1 MKIVGLSG
9 ILPSRIISNQ
19 DVINLVEEHSKDTFQ
34 EDLPKTLKTIS
45 KLLEKSGSGTRHW
58 LGADETPMQLMET
71 AFNSAL
77 AQANIDKTDLDLLIY
92 PNVTRG
98 FIEPANSTF
107 IAKALGLSCRNF
119 DVVDAC
125 NGWVTAM
132 DVINSKMQAGEIRY
146 AAIVNMEFGMS
157 AGGPVMPK
165 NFSLQSSA
173 ELAYKFPS
181 FTIGEAVTVTILSHE
196 APGNFK
202 FSYINRPDLSDL
214 STISLPDWKLF
225 CNEEDIPRISPT
237 GGQYQF
243 NSYAAALHEDGRN
256 EAIKV
261 FNLQN
266 ISAADVHKV
275 FIHTGSPKMWEH
287 IGQLIGIDHKLHHV
301 GHKTGNIITA
311 SIPYGIFDA
320 MSRGEAENGQFC
332 MGWAGSGGM
341 VFSALSFTL

>member
-1 MKIVGLSG
+1 MKIVGLSA
-9 ILPSRIISNQ
+9 ILPSRQVTNQ
-19 DVINLVEEHSKDTFQ
+19 DVINLVEQHSRDTFQ
-34 EDLPKTLKTIS
+34 EDLPKTLKTIG
-45 KLLEKSGSGTRHW
+45 KLLEKSGSDTRHW
-58 LGADETPMQLMET
+58 LAADETPMALMEA
-71 AFNSAL
+71 AFDAAL
-77 AQANIDKTDLDLLIY
+77 AQANISKADLDLLIY

-107 IAKALGLSCRNF
+107 IAKALGLNCRNF

-157 AGGPVMPK
+157 EGGPVMPK

-181 FTIGEAVTVTILSHE
+181 FTIGEAAVVTILSNE

-225 CNEEDIPRISPT
+225 CNEADIAKIEPT

-243 NSYAAALHEDGRN
+243 NSYAAALREDGSN
-256 EAIKV
+256 EAMKV
-261 FNLQN
+261 FNMQN
-266 ISAADVHKV
+266 LTADDVHKV

-287 IGQLIGIDHKLHHV
+287 IGQMIGVDHKLHHV

-311 SIPYGIFDA
+311 SIPFGIFDA
-320 MSRGEAENGQFC
+320 TSRGEAEPGQFC

>member
-1 MKIVGLSG
+1 MKIIGLSG
-9 ILPSRIISNQ
+9 ILPSRRVSNQ
-19 DVINLVEEHSKDTFQ
+19 DVINLVEEHSRHTFQ
-34 EDLPKTLKTIS
+34 DDLPKTLKTIG
-45 KLLEKSGSGTRHW
+45 KLLEKSGSDTRHW
-58 LGADETPMQLMET
+58 LAADEKPMQLMAT
-71 AFNSAL
+71 AFDAAL
-77 AQANIDKTDLDLLIY
+77 AQANISKADLDLLVY

-107 IAKALGLSCRNF
+107 IAKALGLNCRNF

-146 AAIVNMEFGMS
+146 AAIINMEFGMS

-165 NFSLQSSA
+165 NFSLQSPA

-181 FTIGEAVTVTILSHE
+181 FTIGEAAVVTILSNE
-196 APGNFK
+196 AADNFK

-225 CNEEDIPRISPT
+225 CNEADIAKIEPT

-261 FNLQN
+261 FNLQKLT
-266 ISAADVHKV
+266 ADDVHKV

-287 IGQLIGIDHKLHHV
+287 IGQMIGVDHKLHHV

-311 SIPYGIFDA
+311 SIPFGIFDA
-320 MSRGEAENGQFC
+320 MSRGEAEQGQFC

>member
-1 MKIVGLSG
+1 MKIIGLSA
-9 ILPSRIISNQ
+9 ILPSRQVTNQ
-19 DVINLVEEHSKDTFQ
+19 DVINLVEQHSRDTFQ
-34 EDLPKTLKTIS
+34 EDLPKTLKTIG
-45 KLLEKSGSGTRHW
+45 KLLEKSGSDTRHW
-58 LGADETPMQLMET
+58 LAADETPMALMEA
-71 AFNSAL
+71 AFDAAL
-77 AQANIDKTDLDLLIY
+77 AQANISKADLDLLIY

-107 IAKALGLSCRNF
+107 IAKALGLNSRNF

-157 AGGPVMPK
+157 EGGPVMPK
-165 NFSLQSSA
+165 NFSLQSPA

-181 FTIGEAVTVTILSHE
+181 FTIGEAAVVTILSNE

-225 CNEEDIPRISPT
+225 CNEADIAKIEPT

-256 EAIKV
+256 EAMKV
-261 FNLQN
+261 FNMQN
-266 ISAADVHKV
+266 LTADDVHKV

-287 IGQLIGIDHKLHHV
+287 IGQMIGVDHKLHHV

-311 SIPYGIFDA
+311 SIPFGIFDA
-320 MSRGEAENGQFC
+320 MSRGEAEPGQFC

>member
-9 ILPSRIISNQ
+9 ILPSRIVTNQ
-19 DVINLVEEHSKDTFQ
+19 DVLDLVEEHSKNTFQ
-34 EDLPKTLKTIS
+34 DDLPKTLKTIG
-45 KLLEKSGSGTRHW
+45 KLLDKSGIETRHW
-58 LGADETPMQLMET
+58 LAAGEKPMDLMT
-71 AFNSAL
+71 AAFDSAL
-77 AQANIDKTDLDLLIY
+77 AQANINKADLDLLIY

-107 IAKALGLSCRNF
+107 MAKALGLNCRNF

-132 DVINSKMQAGEIRY
+132 DVINSKMEAGEIRY
-146 AAIVNMEFGMS
+146 AAIINMEFGMS
-157 AGGPVMPK
+157 DGGPVMPK
-165 NFSLQSSA
+165 NFSLQSPS

-181 FTIGEAVTVTILSHE
+181 FTIGEAATVTILSNE
-196 APGNFK
+196 SPGNFK

-225 CNEEDIPRISPT
+225 CNEEDTPRIAPT

-261 FNLQN
+261 FNMHKV
-266 ISAADVHKV
+266 SGADIHKV

-287 IGQLIGIDHKLHHV
+287 IGELIGIDHKLHHV

-311 SIPYGIFDA
+311 SIPYGIYDA
-320 MSRGEAENGQFC
+320 ISRGNAEKDQFC

-341 VFSALSFTL
+341 VFSALSFRL